1 MFPLFSR
8 RFGQFQ
14 REPRTILSQRRGQ
27 FVLTLAPDVGAGSQE
42 CRRNDDRSI
51 EIQAH
56 GGLRIEISLP
66 LTVAHFLFF
75 S

>member
-1 MFPLFSR
+1 M
-8 RFGQFQ
+8 
-14 REPRTILSQRRGQ
+14 
-27 FVLTLAPDVGAGSQE
+27 LTLAPDVGARSQE

-56 GGLRIEISLP
+56 GGLRIEISL
-66 LTVAHFLFF
+66 LLNVGHFLFF

>member
-1 MFPLFSR
+1 M
-8 RFGQFQ
+8 
-14 REPRTILSQRRGQ
+14 
-27 FVLTLAPDVGAGSQE
+27 LTLAADVGAGSQE

-56 GGLRIEISLP
+56 GGSRIEISLP